1 MLTAQQESMQA
12 TLRVPISEKTGDV
25 ENTHIAGEEYTHDE
39 DKVRY
44 DLYWKD
50 K

>member
-1 MLTAQQESMQA
+1 MQA

-25 ENTHIAGEEYTHDE
+25 ENTHIGGEEYTHNE
-39 DKVRY
+39 EKVRY